1 MASGFL
7 GKSVP
12 TANTWTLLYTVPAT
26 KVASISINAV
36 YTGTA
41 ASGTY
46 IDIATSTSATAAGA
60 GIVASE
66 YGVWNQ
72 NLGTLGSSLERTGL
86 VIDAT
91 NAPYVWVRSSQGNT
105 SFQAYGYEE

>member
-12 TANTWTLLYTVPAT
+12 TANTWTLLYTVPST

-41 ASGTY
+41 TSGTY
-46 IDIATSTSATAAGA
+46 VDIATSTSATSGS
-60 GIVASE
+60 ITASE
-66 YGVWNQ
+66 YIDWNI
-72 NLGTLGSSLERTGL
+72 NLTGLGSSYERTGL

-91 NAPYVWVRSSQGNT
+91 NAPYVWVRSADGNT

>member
-12 TANTWTLLYTVPAT
+12 TANTWTLLYTVPST
-26 KVASISINAV
+26 KVASVSINAV

-46 IDIATSTSATAAGA
+46 VDIAASTSNTAAGA

-66 YGVWNQ
+66 YIDWNIV
-72 NLGTLGSSLERTGL
+72 LASLGSSYERTGL

-91 NAPYVWVRSSQGNT
+91 NAPYVWIRSSSGDT
-105 SFQAYGYEE
+105 SFQIYGYEE

>member
-12 TANTWTLLYTVPAT
+12 TANTWTLLYTVPST

-41 ASGTY
+41 PSGTY
-46 IDIATSTSATAAGA
+46 VDIAASTSSTAAGA
-60 GIVASE
+60 GITASE
-66 YGVWNQ
+66 YIAWNL
-72 NLGTLGSSLERTGL
+72 NLDTLGSSLEKSGL

-91 NAPYVWVRSSQGNT
+91 NAPYLWVRSSQGST
-105 SFQAYGYEE
+105 SFQVYGYEE

>member
-12 TANTWTLLYTVPAT
+12 TANTWTLLYTVPSS
-26 KVASISINAV
+26 KVASISINSV
-36 YTGTA
+36 YTGA
-41 ASGTY
+41 ASTGTY
-46 IDIATSTSATAAGA
+46 VDIAASTSNTAAGA

-66 YGVWNQ
+66 YLDWGI
-72 NLGTLGSSLERTGL
+72 NLVNTGSDYERTGL

-91 NAPYVWVRSSQGNT
+91 NAPYLWVRSSQGNT
-105 SFQAYGYEE
+105 SFQVYGYEE

>member
-7 GKSVP
+7 GKSAP
-12 TANTWTLLYTVPAT
+12 SANTWTLLYTVPSS

-36 YTGTA
+36 NAGTTQSA
-41 ASGTY
+41 
-46 IDIATSTSATAAGA
+46 IDIAASTSDTAAGA

-66 YGVWNQ
+66 YIEY
-72 NLGTLGSSLERTGL
+72 GTLLMNIGSAFERTGL

-91 NAPYVWVRSSQGNT
+91 NAKYLWVRASTTGV
-105 SFQAYGYEE
+105 SFQTYGYEE

>member
-12 TANTWTLLYTVPAT
+12 TANTWTLLYTVPST
-26 KVASISINAV
+26 KVASVSINAV

-41 ASGTY
+41 TSGTY
-46 IDIATSTSATAAGA
+46 VDIAASTSNTAAGA

-66 YGVWNQ
+66 YIDWNI
-72 NLGTLGSSLERTGL
+72 NLASLGSSYERTGL
-86 VIDAT
+86 VLDAT
-91 NAPYVWVRSSQGNT
+91 NAPYVWVRSTDGNT

>member
-12 TANTWTLLYTVPAT
+12 TANTWTLLYTVPAS
-26 KVASISINAV
+26 KVASVSINAV
-36 YTGTA
+36 YTGAGT
-41 ASGTY
+41 SGTY
-46 IDIATSTSATAAGA
+46 IDIAASTSNTSAGA

-66 YGVWNQ
+66 YLDWGI
-72 NLGTLGSSLERTGL
+72 NLANIGADYERTGL

-91 NAPYVWVRSSQGNT
+91 NAPYLWVRSSAGST
-105 SFQAYGYEE
+105 SFQVYGYEE

>member
-12 TANTWTLLYTVPAT
+12 TSNTWTLLYTVPAT

-36 YTGTA
+36 YTGA
-41 ASGTY
+41 ASTGTY
-46 IDIATSTSATAAGA
+46 LDIAASTSNTAAGA

-66 YGVWNQ
+66 YLDWGI
-72 NLGTLGSSLERTGL
+72 NLINTGSDYERTGL

-91 NAPYVWVRSSQGNT
+91 NAPYLWVRSSQGNT
-105 SFQAYGYEE
+105 SFQVYGYEE

>member
-1 MASGFL
+1 MSSGFL

-26 KVASISINAV
+26 KVASISVNAV

-46 IDIATSTSATAAGA
+46 VDVAASTSATAAGA

-66 YGVWNQ
+66 YIIWNL
-72 NLGTLGSSLERTGL
+72 NLSTIGASLEKTGL
-86 VIDAT
+86 VVDAT
-91 NAPYVWVRSSQGNT
+91 NAPYLWVRSSQGST

>member
-12 TANTWTLLYTVPAT
+12 TANTWTLLYTVPSS

-41 ASGTY
+41 TTGTY
-46 IDIATSTSATAAGA
+46 IDIATSTSSTSGS
-60 GIVASE
+60 ITASE
-66 YGVWNQ
+66 YIDWNI
-72 NLGTLGSSLERTGL
+72 NLASLGSSYERTGL

-91 NAPYVWVRSSQGNT
+91 NAPYVWVRSAAGST

>member
-12 TANTWTLLYTVPAT
+12 TANTWTLLYTVPSS

-36 YTGTA
+36 STNTASSGVYVDIA
-41 ASGTY
+41 AS
-46 IDIATSTSATAAGA
+46 TSNTSAGA

-66 YGVWNQ
+66 YIDWNIALS
-72 NLGTLGSSLERTGL
+72 NYGSSYERTGL

-91 NAPYVWVRSSQGNT
+91 NAPYLWVRSSGGST

>member
-1 MASGFL
+1 MASGLL

-12 TANTWTLLYTVPAT
+12 TANTWTLLYTVPSS

-36 YTGTA
+36 YTGA
-41 ASGTY
+41 SASGTY
-46 IDIATSTSATAAGA
+46 LDIAASTSNTAAGA

-66 YGVWNQ
+66 YIDWGI
-72 NLGTLGSSLERTGL
+72 NLPNTGSNYERTGL

-91 NAPYVWVRSSQGNT
+91 NAPYLWVRSSVGST
-105 SFQAYGYEE
+105 SFQTYGYEE